1 MARKFGATH
10 TLQNRHDVNGL
21 INEIMEITWGIGT
34 DYSMEFVGYDQ
45 TDETLDIAFKAI
57 RKGGTMC
64 MVGVGAHD
72 KKTLPIEPSIVT
84 TWQKTITGVLFGES
98 RFQTDIPRYIQL
110 YEEGRINLD
119 DMVTQEL
126 TLEEINT
133 GFQNVIAG
141 NKVAR
146 QVIRY

>member
-1 MARKFGATH
+1 
-10 TLQNRHDVNGL
+10 
-21 INEIMEITWGIGT
+21 
-34 DYSMEFVGYDQ
+34 
-45 TDETLDIAFKAI
+45 
-57 RKGGTMC
+57 

-72 KKTLPIEPSIVT
+72 KKTLPIEPAIVT
-84 TWQKTITGVLFGES
+84 QWQKTITGVMFGGS
-98 RFQTDIPRYIQL
+98 RFQTDIPRFISL

-126 TLEEINT
+126 TLEQINT

>member
-1 MARKFGATH
+1 MADSCILTPGVLTGDF
-10 TLQNRHDVNGL
+10 
-21 INEIMEITWGIGT
+21 
-34 DYSMEFVGYDQ
+34 
-45 TDETLDIAFKAI
+45 IAPAQFII

-72 KKTLPIEPSIVT
+72 KRTLPIAPSIVT
-84 TWQKTITGVLFGES
+84 TWQKTITGALFGDS

-119 DMVTQEL
+119 DMVTKEL

-146 QVIRY
+146 QVICF